1 MENLQEASDEDLM
14 GRYRNGS
21 ADAFTVL
28 YGRHKA
34 PLYRFMLRACDSQAV
49 AEELFQDV
57 WTSVIRAR
65 TRYEATAKFSTWLY
79 RIANNRLVD
88 HYRRQGRWQPY
99 LQDEFDEEGE
109 GCPVAAA
116 NAQPEQQADLNAL
129 IRRLLDCLQE
139 LPPVQ
144 RQIFLLKEEA
154 GLALEAIAV
163 SLGIN
168 RETAKSRMRY
178 AIAKLRNCMGGEH

>member
-1 MENLQEASDEDLM
+1 MENLQEANDEALM
-14 GRYRNGS
+14 RRYREGS
-21 ADAFTVL
+21 GDAFTVL

-34 PLYRFMLRACDSQAV
+34 PLYRFMLRSCESQAV

-57 WTSVIRAR
+57 WTSVIRSR
-65 TRYEATAKFSTWLY
+65 SRYEATAKFTTWLY

-88 HYRRQGRWQPY
+88 HYRQQGRWQPY
-99 LQDEFDEEGE
+99 LQDEFDEEGVD
-109 GCPVAAA
+109 CPVAAA
-116 NAQPEQQADLNAL
+116 GEQPEQQADLNAQ
-129 IRRLLDCLQE
+129 IRRLMECLEQ
-139 LPPVQ
+139 LSPVQ
-144 RQIFLLKEEA
+144 RQVFLLKEEA

-178 AIAKLRNCMGGEH
+178 AIARLRNCMGGDA